1 MAEVVFVGLVAQG
14 EQTAEFGRIEAGEAD
29 IVKIFIIG
37 IGILH
42 PHPQFFALGILQQA
56 LAAHVGKHVQN
67 VVLVS
72 QAKGIVSIVVS
83 KSSEMAV
90 AALCTKL
97 GKPLNSSPYHSEM
110 LHS

>member
-14 EQTAEFGRIEAGEAD
+14 EQTAELGGIEAGEAD

-56 LAAHVGKHVQN
+56 LAAHIGQHMQD
-67 VVLVS
+67 VVLVGHTES
-72 QAKGIVSIVVS
+72 IVSIVV
-83 KSSEMAV
+83 
-90 AALCTKL
+90 
-97 GKPLNSSPYHSEM
+97 
-110 LHS
+110 